1 MQLSE
6 LFSPALMDLDLQAES
21 KQAALES
28 LAKLLHQEGKIS
40 QPDIFLQALLNR
52 ESQSTTGVGDEIAI
66 PHAQDEDLAVPVIV
80 FARVNSGLDWEAM
93 DGQPAKLIFL
103 IAAPKDGN
111 NDHLSALAKLSG
123 VLMKEGVKDQLLQA
137 SGPDQ
142 VLSVFKSY
150 EEEPKDSQET
160 ESDDTGQAGHKDQD
174 PNESQAA
181 TAPSEQAS
189 QEEPYILA
197 VTACPTGIAH
207 TFMAEEKL
215 KETAKKRSININVET
230 NGQNGVNNRLTK
242 QDIQAATA
250 IIVAADK
257 QVDMAR
263 FDGKPVLIRKVAD
276 GINKPDELLDKA
288 LNQDAKIYHAG
299 KNESSDDDQEGDE
312 SLGRRFYKHLMNGVS
327 HMLPFIVAGGLL
339 IAISFFWGINA
350 ADPASPDFNVN
361 AHFINSLGNMA
372 FAMMLPM
379 LAGFI
384 GQSMADRPGLVVG
397 FMGGIFADPEI
408 LSAFG
413 QEGYFENFQG
423 SGFLGTLVAGF
434 LAGGIIYLLRWAFS
448 WLPKSLDGLK
458 PIFIFPILGVLLM
471 GGLMFFVIN
480 SPMAWVMDGL
490 INFINSIPRE
500 YSILLGFVVAAMM
513 AIDMGGPINKAAYVT
528 GTALLT
534 TSAGSG
540 SDIMAAVM
548 IGGMVPPLAIAVSAL
563 INKNLW
569 PDQQR
574 KSAYVNIVMGAS
586 FITEGAI
593 PFAASNPLR
602 VIPPL
607 AVSSGLAGALSMFFG
622 SASQVPHGGLF
633 AVVAGGVSS
642 PLFYTLSWLI
652 AGILGGFL
660 LNLTMRNRG

>member
-6 LFSPALMDLDLQAES
+6 LFSPAFMDLNLQADS
-21 KQAALES
+21 KQEALEN
-28 LAKLLHQEGKIS
+28 LVKLLHQEGKIS
-40 QPDIFLQALLNR
+40 QPDKFLEALMNR

-80 FARVNSGLDWEAM
+80 FARVQSGLDWEAM

-111 NDHLSALAKLSG
+111 NAHLSALAKLSG
-123 VLMKEGVKDQLLQA
+123 VLMKEGVKAQLLQA
-137 SGPDQ
+137 TSPDQ
-142 VLSVFKSY
+142 VLSVFKAY
-150 EEEPKDSQET
+150 EEDPKDSQET
-160 ESDDTGQAGHKDQD
+160 ESDDTGQAGLKDQD
-174 PNESQAA
+174 PNEKQPEIDPSSQK
-181 TAPSEQAS
+181 
-189 QEEPYILA
+189 EPYILA

-215 KETAKKRSININVET
+215 KETAKKRNINIKVET

-242 QDIQAATA
+242 QDIEDARA

-288 LNQDAKIYHAG
+288 INQDAKIYHAG
-299 KNESSDDDQEGDE
+299 KNERSDEDQGGDE

-350 ADPASPDFNVN
+350 AGSASPDFNAN

-423 SGFLGTLVAGF
+423 SGFLGALVAGF
-434 LAGGIIYLLRWAFS
+434 LAGGIIYFLRWAFS

-642 PLFYTLSWLI
+642 PLFYTLSWLV

-660 LNLTMRNRG
+660 LNLTMKKRG

>member
-6 LFSPALMDLDLQAES
+6 LFSPALMDLNLQADS
-21 KQAALES
+21 KQEALEN
-28 LAKLLHQEGKIS
+28 LAKLLHQEGNIS
-40 QPDIFLQALLNR
+40 QSDIFLEALMNR

-80 FARVNSGLDWEAM
+80 FARVQSGLDWEAM

-111 NDHLSALAKLSG
+111 NDHLSALAKLSA

-137 SGPDQ
+137 TSPDQ
-142 VLSVFKSY
+142 VLSVFKAY
-150 EEEPKDSQET
+150 EEDPKDSQET
-160 ESDDTGQAGHKDQD
+160 ESDDTGQAGHKDQV
-174 PNESQAA
+174 PNEKQPEID
-181 TAPSEQAS
+181 PSS

-215 KETAKKRSININVET
+215 KETAKKRNINIKVET

-242 QDIQAATA
+242 QDIEDARA

-288 LNQDAKIYHAG
+288 INQDAKIYHAG
-299 KNESSDDDQEGDE
+299 KNEMAEEDQGGDE

-350 ADPASPDFNVN
+350 ADPASPDFNAN

-423 SGFLGTLVAGF
+423 SGFLGALVAGF
-434 LAGGIIYLLRWAFS
+434 LAGGIIYFLRWAFS

-458 PIFIFPILGVLLM
+458 SIFIFPILGVLLM

-642 PLFYTLSWLI
+642 PLFYTLSWLV
-652 AGILGGFL
+652 AGVLGGFL
-660 LNLTMRNRG
+660 VNLTMRNRG